1 MALLCFEFNERN
13 GFMTGKERITNI
25 LDRKPVDRIGIYEHF
40 WQDTYADYAKK
51 GKIKDGENYDDHFGF
66 DMSVIWA
73 FNMVL
78 DQDFEQEIVAET
90 EDTVTIRDGNGALLK
105 RHKHH
110 DTTPEHVDFSIKSR
124 EDWDKVKHM
133 LTPDPRRINFE
144 QYRKSKEEAAKA
156 GRYFTLSGVLPFEC
170 MHPICG
176 HEEMLVGMITDPEWI
191 LDMADTYISLY
202 IGLQKILFE
211 QEGLPDGIFFYED
224 MGFKDKPFMSPEHY
238 RQLIYPSHKKAFDYA
253 HSLGLKV
260 IVHSCGFV
268 EPLLPHMI
276 DAGMD
281 CLQVIEVKAG
291 MDLLRIYR
299 NHGDKIVLM
308 GGIDVRTL
316 YSNDKKIIDAELESK
331 IPIVK
336 QSYGYI
342 AHSDHSIPKTV
353 DYETFRY
360 YIDKVLELGTY

>member
-1 MALLCFEFNERN
+1 
-13 GFMTGKERITNI
+13 MTGKERITNI
-25 LDRKPVDRIGIYEHF
+25 LNHQPVDRIGIYEHF
-40 WQDTYADYAKK
+40 WGDTHAYYVSK
-51 GKIKDGENYDDHFGF
+51 GKIKEGENYDDHFGF
-66 DMSVIWA
+66 DMSISWPVNLI
-73 FNMVL
+73 L
-78 DQDFEQEIVAET
+78 DIDFEPVIVAET
-90 EDTVTIRDGNGALLK
+90 EDTVTMKDGNGAFLK

-144 QYRKSKEEAAKA
+144 QYRKVKADAAKA
-156 GRYFTLSGVLPFEC
+156 GRYFAFAGVLPFEN

-176 HEEMLVGMITDPEWI
+176 HEEMLVGMLADPDWV
-191 LDMADTYISLY
+191 LDMVHTYTDLHIQ
-202 IGLQKILFE
+202 LQDMLFK
-211 QEGLPDGIFFYED
+211 QEGFPDGIFYYED
-224 MGFKDKPFMSPEHY
+224 MGYKNKPFMSPDHY
-238 RQLIYPSHKKAFDYA
+238 RQLIYPGHKKAFDYA
-253 HSLGLKV
+253 HNHGLKV

-299 NHGDKIVLM
+299 NHGDKIALF
-308 GGIDVRTL
+308 GGIDVRAL
-316 YSNDKKIIDAELESK
+316 YSNDRAIIDAELEAK
-331 IPIVK
+331 IPVVM
-336 QSYGYI
+336 QGYGYI
-342 AHSDHSIPKTV
+342 AHSDHSIPNTV
-353 DYETFRY
+353 EYETFRY

>member
-1 MALLCFEFNERN
+1 
-13 GFMTGKERITNI
+13 MTGKERITNI
-25 LDRKPVDRIGIYEHF
+25 LNHQPVDRIGIYEHF
-40 WQDTYADYAKK
+40 WGDTHAYYVSK
-51 GKIKDGENYDDHFGF
+51 GKIKEGENYDDHFGF
-66 DMSVIWA
+66 DMSISWPVSL
-73 FNMVL
+73 VL
-78 DQDFEQEIVAET
+78 DIDFEPVIVAET
-90 EDTVTIRDGNGALLK
+90 EDTVTMKDGNGAFLK

-144 QYRKSKEEAAKA
+144 QYRKVKADAAKA
-156 GRYFTLSGVLPFEC
+156 GRYFAFAGVLPFEN

-176 HEEMLVGMITDPEWI
+176 HEEMLVGMLADPDWV
-191 LDMADTYISLY
+191 LDMVHTYTDLHIQ
-202 IGLQKILFE
+202 LQDMLFK
-211 QEGLPDGIFFYED
+211 QEGFPDGIFYYED
-224 MGFKDKPFMSPEHY
+224 MGYKNKPFMSPDHY
-238 RQLIYPSHKKAFDYA
+238 RQLIYPGHKKAFDYA
-253 HSLGLKV
+253 HNHGLKV

-299 NHGDKIVLM
+299 NHGDKIALF
-308 GGIDVRTL
+308 GGIDVRAL
-316 YSNDKKIIDAELESK
+316 YSNDRAIIDAELEAK
-331 IPIVK
+331 IPVVM
-336 QSYGYI
+336 QGYGYI
-342 AHSDHSIPKTV
+342 AHSDHSIPNTV
-353 DYETFRY
+353 EYETFRY